1 MDAPRPAL
9 RVASATDTG
18 RVRDHNED
26 AALVEGLLFV
36 VADGMGGHQAGEV
49 ASRIAVDTLRDV
61 AGRADLRPGDLVGQV
76 EAANRAILES
86 AVRHPERTGMATTLA
101 GLALLRLEGADRWVV
116 VNVGDSRVYRLLD
129 GRLEQ
134 VSDDHSEVADL
145 VRSGV
150 ITDEEARRHPARHI
164 VTRCLGR
171 DPFDVV
177 DTWVLHPRPG
187 ERWLLCTDGL
197 TNEVGDDEIAGVL
210 AAGDDPQE
218 VADTLVA
225 RAVEH
230 GGRDNVTVVVVISG

>member
-1 MDAPRPAL
+1 ML
-9 RVASATDTG
+9 RHEKVADRAGTLVTE
-18 RVRDHNED
+18 RVR
-26 AALVEGLLFV
+26 GL
-36 VADGMGGHQAGEV
+36 
-49 ASRIAVDTLRDV
+49 I
-61 AGRADLRPGDLVGQV
+61 
-76 EAANRAILES
+76 EAAEARA
-86 AVRHPERTGMATTLA
+86 ERTRRDA
-101 GLALLRLEGADRWVV
+101 
-116 VNVGDSRVYRLLD
+116 
-129 GRLEQ
+129 
-134 VSDDHSEVADL
+134 
-145 VRSGV
+145 
-150 ITDEEARRHPARHI
+150 DEEARRHPARHI

-171 DPFDVV
+171 DPVDVV